1 MAENKPDAKP
11 SEFYESYAAFA
22 RTLRT
27 WFVAFGVGVPALL
40 VANEKARELLVASG
54 CARRVACILLAG
66 VVVQVASTLLY
77 KLTMLYLYLSEDN
90 DARKNRWCY
99 RFFDSVSEAF
109 WLECGLDLVTLVL
122 FSWATV
128 EILCLFTAAGTP

>member
-1 MAENKPDAKP
+1 VSKTGSRHRHRPCSPAANHSPHSDHSRGHRYFAILGSPVYERAVSTTIVTEEPFFVTINLP
-11 SEFYESYAAFA
+11 SRRQSTDVF
-22 RTLRT
+22 LR
-27 WFVAFGVGVPALL
+27 
-40 VANEKARELLVASG
+40 K
-54 CARRVACILLAG
+54 C
-66 VVVQVASTLLY
+66 
-77 KLTMLYLYLSEDN
+77 SEDN